1 MARQFR
7 ERWIAGAFIQQ
18 IGTNAPSSLTG
29 LNAASLTN
37 VRDLTLLNVGS
48 LANLQA
54 NSLTG
59 GAGWRGISQLNSGIA
74 ATSVQATAA
83 ISGATVHVTPYN
95 YLSAVDSFRGLQV
108 QSVGTG
114 FFNVQA
120 IGSIAPTSL
129 MPFAWSIIR

>member
-1 MARQFR
+1 MRQFR
-7 ERWIAGAFIQQ
+7 EKWVSGAFIQQ
-18 IGTNAPSSLTG
+18 TGTNAPSSLTG
-29 LNAASLTN
+29 LNASSAVAFT
-37 VRDLTLLNVGS
+37 GIAS
-48 LANLQA
+48 LANLA
-54 NSLTG
+54 VNSLTG

-74 ATSVQATAA
+74 ATRVQATAA

-108 QSVGTG
+108 QSVGAG